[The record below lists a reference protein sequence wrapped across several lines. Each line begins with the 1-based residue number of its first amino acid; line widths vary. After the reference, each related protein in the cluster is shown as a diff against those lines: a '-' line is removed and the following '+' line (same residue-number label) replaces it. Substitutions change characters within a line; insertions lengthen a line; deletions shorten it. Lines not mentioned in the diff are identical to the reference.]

1 MLGSTSV
8 KVHADGIGSLKKR
21 SAKYRTLARRAD
33 DQASST
39 GVGRSSGMEFLAVR
53 WASAWCS
60 GRSPTAP
67 EERSEAPEASDD
79 GPRAPRR
86 RDNQTRR
93 VVEERGAATPVVV
106 RPQAICPPQRS
117 GATVLQAQAVSPRGD
132 VLRQTRPLMF
142 AGFIYLA
149 LICEMIRNLVD
160 TTTGQNNHLLNTDE
174 D

>member
-1 MLGSTSV
+1 
-8 KVHADGIGSLKKR
+8 
-21 SAKYRTLARRAD
+21 
-33 DQASST
+33 
-39 GVGRSSGMEFLAVR
+39 MEFLAVR

-60 GRSPTAP
+60 GRSPAVP

-79 GPRAPRR
+79 GPRAQGG

-93 VVEERGAATPVVV
+93 VVEERGATPVVV

-117 GATVLQAQAVSPRGD
+117 GATVRQAQAISPRGD